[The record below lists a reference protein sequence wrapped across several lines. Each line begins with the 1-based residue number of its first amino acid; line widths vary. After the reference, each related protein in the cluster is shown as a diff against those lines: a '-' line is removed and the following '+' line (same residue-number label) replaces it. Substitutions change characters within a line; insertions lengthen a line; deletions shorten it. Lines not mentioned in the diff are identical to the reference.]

1 MAQPALIPIPNG
13 YGTMTFPHWRWQLG
27 FEVVVAL
34 AMPVAA
40 FDGVNINGSHTR
52 GKKREGKTISAS
64 EIIPISNETRSKDLL
79 YLDGLDFTC
88 LICLILVYEDRCCYE
103 TTRPSTLFI
112 SNGRFKNA
120 DNQAPV
126 NSNYSRLSIATFQ
139 NLALDSIVYPL
150 KINEG
155 EKPVMEEPI

>member
-1 MAQPALIPIPNG
+1 MVRSYDEKYISLKERKFKVQSIS
-13 YGTMTFPHWRWQLG
+13 
-27 FEVVVAL
+27 VL
-34 AMPVAA
+34 AMSGNPGFVDKRVKKGLSVA
-40 FDGVNINGSHTR
+40 FPLTQLFCPFSLTERMTR
-52 GKKREGKTISAS
+52 RKGQISD
-64 EIIPISNETRSKDLL
+64 PIE
-79 YLDGLDFTC
+79 
-88 LICLILVYEDRCCYE
+88 VEDNQD
-103 TTRPSTLFI
+103 
-112 SNGRFKNA
+112 NGRFKNA